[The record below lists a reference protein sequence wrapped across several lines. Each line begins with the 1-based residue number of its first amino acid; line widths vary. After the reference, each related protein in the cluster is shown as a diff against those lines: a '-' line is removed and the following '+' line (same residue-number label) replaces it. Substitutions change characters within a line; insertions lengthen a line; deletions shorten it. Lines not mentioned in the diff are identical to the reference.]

1 MGAAM
6 LVSVWVTAASMEE
19 AEEVARHV
27 LGKRLAA
34 CANAWPLRSWY
45 WWQGTL
51 EQAEEVGLLLKARQ
65 EDLPALEQAVKEV
78 HSYDVPCV
86 VGWPIAAGSAPY
98 LDWVRA
104 ETAAAKRKA

>member
-1 MGAAM
+1 M

-19 AEEVARHV
+19 AERVAKHV

-45 WWQGTL
+45 WWQGAQ
-51 EQAEEVGLLLKARQ
+51 EQAEEVGLLMKARQ
-65 EDLPALEQAVKEV
+65 EDLPALEAAVREV

-86 VGWPIAAGSAPY
+86 VGWPIAGGSAPY
-98 LDWVRA
+98 LAWVEA
-104 ETAAAKRKA
+104 ETAAAKRNA